1 MKNYQNFL
9 AKDFKDHFIRMNIK
23 QKVRTKVGQMNIDIC
38 LLDYEYIKNH
48 YRVIVV
54 HLSRKNRIKCWSKS
68 NLSNWI
74 IQTIEKIK
82 Y

>member
-48 YRVIVV
+48 YRVIAV
-54 HLSRKNRIKCWSKS
+54 HLSRKNRIKC
-68 NLSNWI
+68 
-74 IQTIEKIK
+74 
-82 Y
+82 